1 MGKRRRKITSLKE
14 VRTDEVSLV
23 ESGAN
28 LKGRFPLMK
37 SAKGNTMEEILVNV
51 LKAEGRSEAVAKLEE
66 MMDKEDLPEDAKTAV
81 MAAMKLLESFSDMV
95 PVGDALRA
103 LRSAS
108 GEAEEKTEDEV
119 EAGYEEKA
127 EHEDEAEKMKEDEAE
142 KAEHEDEMDKDEDE
156 ELKKSLAALPVEA
169 KSVVTNLWKSN
180 RELRNQLGDEIAK
193 RERRDYVAKAKGN
206 LCNIPGHTVDQV
218 VDIVLEAKSR
228 NAELGAK
235 VEKALEAASNGM
247 KGGALLVEVGTSAAE
262 SELANGD
269 PMHRVEALAKSLR
282 KDDPSLTAQKAI
294 AKVLIENPKLHRE
307 YDAYRAANSKGV

>member
-37 SAKGNTMEEILVNV
+37 SAKGKTMEEILVNV

-108 GEAEEKTEDEV
+108 GEAEETTEDEV

-193 RERRDYVAKAKGN
+193 RERRDYVAKAKGK
-206 LCNIPGHTVDQV
+206 LCNIPGHTVDQI

-228 NAELGAK
+228 NADLGAK

-282 KDDPSLTAQKAI
+282 KDDPSMTVQKAI

>member
-108 GEAEEKTEDEV
+108 GEAEETTEDEV

-193 RERRDYVAKAKGN
+193 RERRDYVAKAKGK
-206 LCNIPGHTVDQV
+206 LCNIPGHTVDQI

-228 NAELGAK
+228 NADLGAK

-282 KDDPSLTAQKAI
+282 KDDPSMTIQKAI

>member
-108 GEAEEKTEDEV
+108 GEAEETTEEEV

-193 RERRDYVAKAKGN
+193 RERRDYVAKAKGK
-206 LCNIPGHTVDQV
+206 LCNIPGHTVDQI

-228 NAELGAK
+228 NADLGAK

-282 KDDPSLTAQKAI
+282 KDDPSMTVQKAI

>member
-37 SAKGNTMEEILVNV
+37 SAKGKTMEEILVNV

-108 GEAEEKTEDEV
+108 GEAEETTEDEV

-127 EHEDEAEKMKEDEAE
+127 ED
-142 KAEHEDEMDKDEDE
+142 
-156 ELKKSLAALPVEA
+156 
-169 KSVVTNLWKSN
+169 
-180 RELRNQLGDEIAK
+180 
-193 RERRDYVAKAKGN
+193 
-206 LCNIPGHTVDQV
+206 
-218 VDIVLEAKSR
+218 
-228 NAELGAK
+228 
-235 VEKALEAASNGM
+235 
-247 KGGALLVEVGTSAAE
+247 
-262 SELANGD
+262 
-269 PMHRVEALAKSLR
+269 
-282 KDDPSLTAQKAI
+282 
-294 AKVLIENPKLHRE
+294 
-307 YDAYRAANSKGV
+307 